1 MPRRETLSILQ
12 NPRLSRHAGVMLG
25 ILHYKHHWFVHCATV
40 TIWYAVRGLDR
51 AGGALCEKPYRIA
64 WMNMKWINIHIAEMH
79 SDHICGTD
87 VYVTPC
93 TLYPP
98 PPHGGHRNA
107 RSLLTIQNKR
117 EFAGGRWGMRVGSG
131 VDGGELELRWGHFSP
146 VIALCGTSPG
156 GTMTAAEGRHIM
168 IYCPR
173 SPWPKMPNTADE
185 NLTYCSKT
193 TWEMHKSLHQLCQSR
208 TSNSLFISQD
218 DHVIYWEMWS

>member
-1 MPRRETLSILQ
+1 
-12 NPRLSRHAGVMLG
+12 MLVSCLVFYIINTIG
-25 ILHYKHHWFVHCATV
+25 LFIHNHCATV

-79 SDHICGTD
+79 SHRICGTD

-98 PPHGGHRNA
+98 THGGHRNA
-107 RSLLTIQNKR
+107 RSLPTIQNKR

-131 VDGGELELRWGHFSP
+131 VDGGELELRWGNFSP
-146 VIALCGTSPG
+146 VIALSGTSPG

-173 SPWPKMPNTADE
+173 SPWPKCQT
-185 NLTYCSKT
+185 
-193 TWEMHKSLHQLCQSR
+193 QLMKIWHIVQRPRGRCTKAYSSFAEAGLQIHC
-208 TSNSLFISQD
+208 LFPKMIIWFIERCGAKAS
-218 DHVIYWEMWS
+218 